1 MPIEPL
7 LTRTC
12 LLLLHS
18 HSTCSYPHPL
28 RHWFSCV
35 FMSLAALRVALS
47 FNDNLFEF
55 QYFKNHHTECCLY
68 GGFNPDNEAG
78 SWYVEPQTLTP
89 PERCVRPA
97 RPARPWR
104 GP

>member
-55 QYFKNHHTECCLY
+55 QY
-68 GGFNPDNEAG
+68 
-78 SWYVEPQTLTP
+78 
-89 PERCVRPA
+89 
-97 RPARPWR
+97 
-104 GP
+104 